1 MTHRENTISTRVY
14 FFMFH
19 LSIADEMTAF
29 FTLLPEIVWSLTK
42 EFHGGNI
49 VCKSVKFLQMLGP
62 YLRYEN
68 VFVNV
73 IDGKTSVIFEDLKR
87 FLKTYLAKKF

>member
-62 YLRYEN
+62 YLRYE
-68 VFVNV
+68 
-73 IDGKTSVIFEDLKR
+73 
-87 FLKTYLAKKF
+87 KKLLLDIRGFP

>member
-62 YLRYEN
+62 YLRYEKK
-68 VFVNV
+68 
-73 IDGKTSVIFEDLKR
+73 ITLRYKR
-87 FLKTYLAKKF
+87 FSLVSILDDVITYFVKWF

>member
-62 YLRYEN
+62 YLRYEKK
-68 VFVNV
+68 
-73 IDGKTSVIFEDLKR
+73 ITLRCKR
-87 FLKTYLAKKF
+87 FSLVHILDDEITYFVKWF